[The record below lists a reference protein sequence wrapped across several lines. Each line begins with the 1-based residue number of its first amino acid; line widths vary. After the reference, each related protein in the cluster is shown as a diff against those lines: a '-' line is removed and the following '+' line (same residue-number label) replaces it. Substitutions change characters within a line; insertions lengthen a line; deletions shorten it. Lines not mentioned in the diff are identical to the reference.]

1 MNTNQIR
8 FKPDFLPTS
17 FVSEE
22 FDGLFLSA
30 LTRSFGGILERRAVN
45 NKMEWEHF
53 TSTLRKHGLLA
64 LKVPTEF
71 TPEDIHIEILE
82 KDGSVR
88 HLTHVWKEPLP
99 FGFEHLDLPI
109 EHSRL
114 AESGYIDETARI
126 LAYLFAWRLFAGGF
140 DPQDVLII
148 ANLDS
153 VALDLYMRD
162 KHAGEVSSRSLRLFL
177 LERAVFAELESSDAF
192 ECFDRLKES
201 FKTRWEHA
209 RKNNS

>member
-22 FDGLFLSA
+22 FDGPFLSA
-30 LTRSFGGILERRAVN
+30 LARAFGDILERRAGD
-45 NKMEWEHF
+45 NKIQWEHF

-64 LKVPTEF
+64 LRVPREF
-71 TPEDIHIEILE
+71 TPEDIHIEIPQ

-88 HLTHVWKEPLP
+88 HFTHVWKEPLH
-99 FGFEHLDLPI
+99 FGFEYLDLPI
-109 EHSRL
+109 ERSRL
-114 AESGYIDETARI
+114 AEKEYIDETARI
-126 LAYLFAWRLFAGGF
+126 LAYLFAWRLFAGGS

-148 ANLDS
+148 TNLDS
-153 VALDLYMRD
+153 VALDLYLRD

-192 ECFDRLKES
+192 ECFDRLKDS
-201 FKTRWEHA
+201 FRARWEHA
-209 RKNNS
+209 RNNN